1 MKNKKR
7 LLSYHT
13 ITHRGK
19 QYACLIENKYSD
31 EHICCIDF
39 LSLNVASIGNNEI
52 DYFQVIY
59 KKDKQ
64 QIVALLKAKMQESDG
79 RQIHINLKR
88 LKTAS
93 VIKSSSHY
101 VFMSRARNNSEE
113 GPYMHHFI
121 MKADAT
127 NVDSK
132 KGKTFRKIRQDLKYY
147 SNVNFTSEINFQ
159 NHIKKYPPMQYPQ

>member
-52 DYFQVIY
+52 DYFQAIY

-79 RQIHINLKR
+79 RQIHIRLKQ

-113 GPYMHHFI
+113 GPYMHHLI
-121 MKADAT
+121 MKVDAT

-132 KGKTFRKIRQDLKYY
+132 KGKTFKKMRQDLKHYG
-147 SNVNFTSEINFQ
+147 NVNFINEMAFQ

>member
-39 LSLNVASIGNNEI
+39 LSLNVASIGNDEI
-52 DYFQVIY
+52 DYFQAIY

-101 VFMSRARNNSEE
+101 IFMSRARNNSEE
-113 GPYMHHFI
+113 GPRMYNVI
-121 MKADAT
+121 VKADTT